1 MIETLN
7 GIHETV
13 NFKESSGF
21 RLYNNDENENY
32 PSHWHTPLEIVMPII
47 NNYEVIC
54 SGHKYILQ
62 ETDILIINS
71 GVIHS
76 LYAPPVGERLIFQP
90 DFTLLH
96 NIKELESTLSIISP
110 ALLITAENSPA
121 IHEKIASLMLEIR
134 DEYSSTDILSNAS
147 IYAKLIQI
155 FVFIGRYCANNVE
168 KFDVTS
174 NKQKEY
180 TEKFLS
186 VCNYINEHCTDNLSL
201 DEVADL
207 IGFSKYHFTRLF
219 KQFTGVSFYKYLNQ
233 KRIACAEKLLVNPSI
248 SITEVSL
255 QSGFSSLS
263 AFIRMFK
270 IIKDCTP
277 TEFRKLYS
285 S

>member
-13 NFKESSGF
+13 NFKENSGF
-21 RLYNNDENENY
+21 RLYDNNEYENY
-32 PSHWHTPLEIVMPII
+32 PSHWHTPLEIVMPIQ
-47 NNYEVIC
+47 NQYEVIC
-54 SGHKYILQ
+54 NGKNYTLR

-76 LYAPPVGERLIFQP
+76 LNAPPTGERLFFQP
-90 DFTLLH
+90 DFILLH

-110 ALLITAENSPA
+110 VFLITAENSPI
-121 IHEKIASLMLEIR
+121 IHAEVARLMLKIR
-134 DEYSSTDILSNAS
+134 DEYYSTDILSNAS
-147 IYAKLIQI
+147 IYAMLIQI
-155 FVFIGRYCANNVE
+155 FVLIGRNCANNNE
-168 KFDVTS
+168 KFDVNS

-180 TEKFLS
+180 TEKFLA
-186 VCNYINEHCTDNLSL
+186 VCSYINEHCTEDLTL
-201 DEVADL
+201 DEVANL

-233 KRIACAEKLLVNPSI
+233 KRIACAEKLLVNPDI
-248 SITEVSL
+248 SITVVSL

-270 IIKDCTP
+270 IIKNCTP
-277 TEFRKLYS
+277 TEFRNMYS

>member
-1 MIETLN
+1 M
-7 GIHETV
+7 
-13 NFKESSGF
+13 
-21 RLYNNDENENY
+21 
-32 PSHWHTPLEIVMPII
+32 
-47 NNYEVIC
+47 
-54 SGHKYILQ
+54 
-62 ETDILIINS
+62 
-71 GVIHS
+71 
-76 LYAPPVGERLIFQP
+76 
-90 DFTLLH
+90 
-96 NIKELESTLSIISP
+96 
-110 ALLITAENSPA
+110 
-121 IHEKIASLMLEIR
+121 
-134 DEYSSTDILSNAS
+134 
-147 IYAKLIQI
+147 
-155 FVFIGRYCANNVE
+155 IGRDCTNDNE

-186 VCNYINEHCTDNLSL
+186 VCNYINEHCTDNLTL

-233 KRIACAEKLLVNPSI
+233 KRIACAEKLLVNPDI

-277 TEFRKLYS
+277 TEFRNMYS